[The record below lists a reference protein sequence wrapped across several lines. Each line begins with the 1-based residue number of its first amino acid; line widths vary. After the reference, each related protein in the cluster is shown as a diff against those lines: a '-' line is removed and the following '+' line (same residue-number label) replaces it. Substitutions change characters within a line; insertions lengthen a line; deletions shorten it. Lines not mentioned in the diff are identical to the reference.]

1 MSQDQILNIILI
13 AIGALNLIL
22 SGVWLGSITIDISAD
37 SVPNWTQYVWFLV
50 CLGLGFYALHSAF
63 MRILLGIY

>member
-1 MSQDQILNIILI
+1 MSQDQILNIVLI
-13 AIGALNLIL
+13 AVGALNLIL
-22 SGVWLGSITIDISAD
+22 SGVWLGSITIDISVD

-50 CLGLGFYALHSAF
+50 CFGLGLYALHSAF